1 MDIHETDNDS
11 IENEC
16 PELSVGENVGWFFHI
31 RNAFPAFNS
40 KNYQLYFTGQL
51 ISLVGTWLQI
61 VAEGWLVFRL
71 TGSAFLVGLDAAA
84 STIPSLFLSL
94 IGGVIVDRYS
104 KKTILLWT
112 QSASMVLAF
121 ILGLLAVTQ
130 VITVWEIITLAFCLG
145 IVNAIDSP
153 ARQAYLTELIDKKSS
168 LASAI
173 ALNSGMFNAARV
185 VGPTIAG
192 LLIAA
197 VGAGTAFL
205 INGISY
211 IAVIIA
217 LRSIST
223 PQRYQRPHS
232 NPGAAITEG
241 LHYAYHHTI
250 IRTLIL
256 LAAVVSI
263 FGWSYSTL
271 MPVSASQT
279 FHLTAAGLGY
289 LYAAVGLGAITGI
302 IVISVW
308 SRFINPIRCILTE
321 TIVFA
326 VALFCFPFVTHVA
339 LAVPLLFIMGGV
351 IVSQFAMINT
361 VIQHEVADE
370 MRGRVLSLYTLVF
383 LGLSP
388 LGSLEIGFVAE
399 HFGTSIAIQIS
410 AGIVFLFGV
419 YLFVKNRHL
428 KQNRLPTETSS
439 PNAVSAIFKFT
450 R

>member
-1 MDIHETDNDS
+1 M
-11 IENEC
+11 
-16 PELSVGENVGWFFHI
+16 
-31 RNAFPAFNS
+31 
-40 KNYQLYFTGQL
+40 
-51 ISLVGTWLQI
+51 
-61 VAEGWLVFRL
+61 
-71 TGSAFLVGLDAAA
+71 
-84 STIPSLFLSL
+84 
-94 IGGVIVDRYS
+94 
-104 KKTILLWT
+104 
-112 QSASMVLAF
+112 
-121 ILGLLAVTQ
+121 
-130 VITVWEIITLAFCLG
+130 
-145 IVNAIDSP
+145 
-153 ARQAYLTELIDKKSS
+153 
-168 LASAI
+168 
-173 ALNSGMFNAARV
+173 
-185 VGPTIAG
+185 
-192 LLIAA
+192 
-197 VGAGTAFL
+197 
-205 INGISY
+205 
-211 IAVIIA
+211 
-217 LRSIST
+217 
-223 PQRYQRPHS
+223 
-232 NPGAAITEG
+232 
-241 LHYAYHHTI
+241 
-250 IRTLIL
+250 
-256 LAAVVSI
+256 
-263 FGWSYSTL
+263 
-271 MPVSASQT
+271 
-279 FHLTAAGLGY
+279 
-289 LYAAVGLGAITGI
+289 
-302 IVISVW
+302 ISVW